1 MSQLYRVNI
10 YDLYIF
16 EFSYTISFTRIELS
30 VGQIPFD
37 WKSFRV
43 HSHWIRC
50 YNSRR
55 RMALWENAL
64 IVEWASVLPLTMV
77 FAISPMKARHFSITK
92 TIAVRLWLFTL
103 ASLTYRECFENKFV
117 ASLHFIRRILSSL
130 NYIKKRISDSHE
142 RRDISL
148 SLSLCLRL

>member
-10 YDLYIF
+10 YYLYIF

-30 VGQIPFD
+30 VEQIPFD

-43 HSHWIRC
+43 HSYWIRC
-50 YNSRR
+50 HNSRR

-77 FAISPMKARHFSITK
+77 FAIGPMKARHFSITK
-92 TIAVRLWLFTL
+92 TIAVRLWLFAL
-103 ASLTYRECFENKFV
+103 AFLTNRECFENKFV
-117 ASLHFIRRILSSL
+117 ASLYTLL
-130 NYIKKRISDSHE
+130 DALGAY
-142 RRDISL
+142 
-148 SLSLCLRL
+148 CQV